1 MTSATIAGQ
10 ANPVQYL
17 QAQNRWQWSEI
28 AFWLATL
35 LPFVLT
41 PNYLVLA
48 SQIAITALFVLSLD
62 LILGFSGIV
71 SLGHAA
77 YFGIGAYTAGLLS
90 KYGWGEPLTG
100 LVAAAIV
107 AGLFGYLTSFIIA
120 RFRHLA
126 LIMITLGIGLVLQEA
141 ANSAGWLTGGFDGLQ
156 GIHTWP
162 LFGKIRFDLYGYTA
176 YSYALAGL
184 FLIFLVA
191 RRLIHSPFGLALRGI
206 RENGLRMPA
215 IGASVHAHIQTIYT
229 IAAIIAGIAGALL
242 AQTTETVSL
251 EALGFQRSADV
262 LVMLILGGTGRL
274 YGGLIGAAV
283 YMVARDQFSGI
294 NPQYW
299 YFWIGLLLIGVV
311 MLLPNGILGGLT
323 HSGAAPEGGVVSANA
338 LATRGLNKSFGSLV
352 VASDIELNLPQ
363 GVRYALIGPNGAG
376 KTTLINL
383 MTGMLQPDGGRIFL
397 GDDDITALPPE
408 QRVRLGLVRT
418 FQINQLFPHL
428 TALESVTL
436 AVCERR
442 KVARTWWRQ
451 LTAYRDEIDEAYDIL
466 ATLGLAPVC
475 HRLTRELAYGQQR
488 LVEIALALA
497 TKPKVLLL
505 DEPAAGVPREES
517 RELLAAIAGLSRDI
531 TVLFIEHD
539 MDLVFRF
546 ASRVIVMVGG
556 RVLVE
561 GTPAEIA
568 ADPRVRAVYLGKAR
582 HEAAS

>member
-1 MTSATIAGQ
+1 VAADRPVREALGVTSATIAGQ

-35 LPFVLT
+35 LPFVLA
-41 PNYLVLA
+41 PSYLVLA
-48 SQIAITALFVLSLD
+48 SQIAITALFALSLD

-77 YFGIGAYTAGLLS
+77 YFGIGAYTAGLIS

-100 LVAAAIV
+100 LVAAAIA

-126 LIMITLGIGLVLQEA
+126 LIMITLGIGLVLQEV

-299 YFWIGLLLIGVV
+299 YFWIGLLLIAVV

-323 HSGAAPEGGVVSANA
+323 
-338 LATRGLNKSFGSLV
+338 
-352 VASDIELNLPQ
+352 
-363 GVRYALIGPNGAG
+363 
-376 KTTLINL
+376 
-383 MTGMLQPDGGRIFL
+383 
-397 GDDDITALPPE
+397 
-408 QRVRLGLVRT
+408 
-418 FQINQLFPHL
+418 
-428 TALESVTL
+428 
-436 AVCERR
+436 
-442 KVARTWWRQ
+442 
-451 LTAYRDEIDEAYDIL
+451 
-466 ATLGLAPVC
+466 
-475 HRLTRELAYGQQR
+475 
-488 LVEIALALA
+488 
-497 TKPKVLLL
+497 
-505 DEPAAGVPREES
+505 
-517 RELLAAIAGLSRDI
+517 LLARRLK
-531 TVLFIEHD
+531 V
-539 MDLVFRF
+539 V
-546 ASRVIVMVGG
+546 
-556 RVLVE
+556 
-561 GTPAEIA
+561 P
-568 ADPRVRAVYLGKAR
+568 
-582 HEAAS
+582 

>member
-1 MTSATIAGQ
+1 VAADRAVREALGVTSATIAGQ

-17 QAQNRWQWSEI
+17 QAQNRWRWSEI

-41 PNYLVLA
+41 PSYLVLA

-77 YFGIGAYTAGLLS
+77 YFGIGAYTAGLIS

-141 ANSAGWLTGGFDGLQ
+141 ANSASWLTGGFDGLQ

-176 YSYALAGL
+176 YSYALGGL

-299 YFWIGLLLIGVV
+299 YFWIGLLLISVV

-323 HSGAAPEGGVVSANA
+323 HLARRMKVVS
-338 LATRGLNKSFGSLV
+338 
-352 VASDIELNLPQ
+352 
-363 GVRYALIGPNGAG
+363 
-376 KTTLINL
+376 
-383 MTGMLQPDGGRIFL
+383 
-397 GDDDITALPPE
+397 
-408 QRVRLGLVRT
+408 
-418 FQINQLFPHL
+418 
-428 TALESVTL
+428 
-436 AVCERR
+436 
-442 KVARTWWRQ
+442 
-451 LTAYRDEIDEAYDIL
+451 
-466 ATLGLAPVC
+466 
-475 HRLTRELAYGQQR
+475 
-488 LVEIALALA
+488 
-497 TKPKVLLL
+497 
-505 DEPAAGVPREES
+505 
-517 RELLAAIAGLSRDI
+517 
-531 TVLFIEHD
+531 
-539 MDLVFRF
+539 
-546 ASRVIVMVGG
+546 
-556 RVLVE
+556 
-561 GTPAEIA
+561 
-568 ADPRVRAVYLGKAR
+568 
-582 HEAAS
+582 

>member
-1 MTSATIAGQ
+1 VTSATIAGQ

-41 PNYLVLA
+41 PSYLVLA

-90 KYGWGEPLTG
+90 KWGWGEPLTG

-176 YSYALAGL
+176 YGYALAGL

-323 HSGAAPEGGVVSANA
+323 LLARRLKVVS
-338 LATRGLNKSFGSLV
+338 
-352 VASDIELNLPQ
+352 
-363 GVRYALIGPNGAG
+363 
-376 KTTLINL
+376 
-383 MTGMLQPDGGRIFL
+383 
-397 GDDDITALPPE
+397 
-408 QRVRLGLVRT
+408 
-418 FQINQLFPHL
+418 
-428 TALESVTL
+428 
-436 AVCERR
+436 
-442 KVARTWWRQ
+442 
-451 LTAYRDEIDEAYDIL
+451 
-466 ATLGLAPVC
+466 
-475 HRLTRELAYGQQR
+475 
-488 LVEIALALA
+488 
-497 TKPKVLLL
+497 
-505 DEPAAGVPREES
+505 
-517 RELLAAIAGLSRDI
+517 
-531 TVLFIEHD
+531 
-539 MDLVFRF
+539 
-546 ASRVIVMVGG
+546 
-556 RVLVE
+556 
-561 GTPAEIA
+561 
-568 ADPRVRAVYLGKAR
+568 
-582 HEAAS
+582 

>member
-1 MTSATIAGQ
+1 VAADRPVREALGVTSATIAGQ

-17 QAQNRWQWSEI
+17 QAQNRWRWSEI

-41 PNYLVLA
+41 PSYLVLA

-77 YFGIGAYTAGLLS
+77 YFGIGAYTAGLIS

-107 AGLFGYLTSFIIA
+107 AGLFGYLTSFIVA

-141 ANSAGWLTGGFDGLQ
+141 ANSASWLTGGFDGLQ

-299 YFWIGLLLIGVV
+299 YFWIGLLLISVV

-323 HSGAAPEGGVVSANA
+323 HLARRMKVVS
-338 LATRGLNKSFGSLV
+338 
-352 VASDIELNLPQ
+352 
-363 GVRYALIGPNGAG
+363 
-376 KTTLINL
+376 
-383 MTGMLQPDGGRIFL
+383 
-397 GDDDITALPPE
+397 
-408 QRVRLGLVRT
+408 
-418 FQINQLFPHL
+418 
-428 TALESVTL
+428 
-436 AVCERR
+436 
-442 KVARTWWRQ
+442 
-451 LTAYRDEIDEAYDIL
+451 
-466 ATLGLAPVC
+466 
-475 HRLTRELAYGQQR
+475 
-488 LVEIALALA
+488 
-497 TKPKVLLL
+497 
-505 DEPAAGVPREES
+505 
-517 RELLAAIAGLSRDI
+517 
-531 TVLFIEHD
+531 
-539 MDLVFRF
+539 
-546 ASRVIVMVGG
+546 
-556 RVLVE
+556 
-561 GTPAEIA
+561 
-568 ADPRVRAVYLGKAR
+568 
-582 HEAAS
+582 

>member
-41 PNYLVLA
+41 PSYLVLA

-62 LILGFSGIV
+62 LILGFCGIV

-77 YFGIGAYTAGLLS
+77 YFGVGAYTAGLLS

-126 LIMITLGIGLVLQEA
+126 LIMITLGIGLVLQEV

-184 FLIFLVA
+184 FLVFLVA

-229 IAAIIAGIAGALL
+229 IAAVIAGIAGALL

-323 HSGAAPEGGVVSANA
+323 LLARRMKVVS
-338 LATRGLNKSFGSLV
+338 
-352 VASDIELNLPQ
+352 
-363 GVRYALIGPNGAG
+363 
-376 KTTLINL
+376 
-383 MTGMLQPDGGRIFL
+383 
-397 GDDDITALPPE
+397 
-408 QRVRLGLVRT
+408 
-418 FQINQLFPHL
+418 
-428 TALESVTL
+428 
-436 AVCERR
+436 
-442 KVARTWWRQ
+442 
-451 LTAYRDEIDEAYDIL
+451 
-466 ATLGLAPVC
+466 
-475 HRLTRELAYGQQR
+475 
-488 LVEIALALA
+488 
-497 TKPKVLLL
+497 
-505 DEPAAGVPREES
+505 
-517 RELLAAIAGLSRDI
+517 
-531 TVLFIEHD
+531 
-539 MDLVFRF
+539 
-546 ASRVIVMVGG
+546 
-556 RVLVE
+556 
-561 GTPAEIA
+561 
-568 ADPRVRAVYLGKAR
+568 
-582 HEAAS
+582 